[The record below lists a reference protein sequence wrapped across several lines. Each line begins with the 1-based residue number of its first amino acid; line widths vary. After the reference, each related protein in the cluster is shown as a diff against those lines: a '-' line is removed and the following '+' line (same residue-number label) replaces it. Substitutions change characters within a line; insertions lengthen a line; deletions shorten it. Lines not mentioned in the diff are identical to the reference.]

1 MQIPSH
7 LRYTTDHEWLLAVDN
22 DTYRIGITDYA
33 QDQLGDLVFVDTG
46 QAGTSVAVGGVIA
59 EVESTKSVGEI
70 YAPTSVEVI
79 AVNETLVDHP
89 ELINSDPYGEG
100 WLVEVRLTAPLP
112 DTLLD
117 ADGYRALVE

>member
-7 LRYTTDHEWLLAVDN
+7 LRYTTDHEWLLAVD
-22 DTYRIGITDYA
+22 DATYRIGITDYA

-46 QAGTSVAVGGVIA
+46 QVGAAVAAGGVIA

-70 YAPTSVEVI
+70 YAPTSVEVLAI
-79 AVNETLVDHP
+79 NEALADHP

-100 WLVEVRLTAPLP
+100 WLVEVRFTASLP